1 MHDPVAGWHAYMRTP
16 STAALDALLAEDVVF
31 QSPAVHTPQPGK
43 AVTMKYLSA
52 AAEVLGRDDF
62 TYVGEWR
69 AERSA
74 VLEFTCTLADGIKV
88 NAADPGYTATD
99 FNGHAGYRTVEQAA
113 AGIAW
118 LASQDAFGP
127 TGGFYF
133 EQETVP
139 W

>member
-88 NAADPGYTATD
+88 NGVDIIGWDDGGLITSFKVMIRPMKALNAVVPLM
-99 FNGHAGYRTVEQAA
+99 AA
-113 AGIAW
+113 A
-118 LASQDAFGP
+118 LSR
-127 TGGFYF
+127 
-133 EQETVP
+133 
-139 W
+139 